1 MKAYRNRNWIAGRI
15 AALWACLLLFSC
27 NNDEIL
33 ETGNKGDGCGNICF
47 GVSSGESVQTRG
59 GTAADKDSYTA
70 GRFVLRSD
78 NSDDTLCVRAVVSDG
93 IDVASFAGETPVTR
107 SAPITSLDTYGA
119 FHVLAYW
126 TKGGSL
132 VESQFYMDEDVT
144 DKGNNLWSSENVY
157 YWPGAESSL
166 QFYAWAPVDAG
177 FTSTPETPADDA
189 LIGYTV
195 PTEVVN
201 QKDVVVA
208 SPAETAGDFNATQ
221 PLTFRHICTA
231 VKFAVGSQMQLGTI
245 KRVALKGVRTSG
257 TYNMA
262 SDTWSLTNTTGDF
275 TQTLD
280 KTMNGTEAAGT
291 EITTAEQTFMMLP
304 QEQLP
309 AGATVEVVFADNTTG
324 TERTL
329 TAPIAGTEWPQG
341 KTVTY
346 RLSITPEYDMSITCE
361 NDKVDAHV
369 GIEEIK
375 IEADGPW
382 VLSSDVDWLTFTDWS
397 YDTSKPEERP
407 LGHRGYW
414 IRSER
419 GNKTFSGSG
428 NMTLYAY
435 YDENLGDASRTANIT
450 LTYPGTSKVGAQKT
464 VTQYYPAWSGNAG
477 YERFEEDH
485 RWEEDGSPTFT
496 YPFGFAW
503 DRKVKFTAEPKVD
516 IFNFSFRDLLGAYVF
531 LYIANNAIENYGAS
545 DYVTVEEN
553 SAWWS
558 LGLTYRTTVTIDYS
572 KFNAIGDQVT
582 PDDGLTNTRNLYGF
596 QNIGQISAIENVLR
610 DNAVGNFEEEV
621 INDSHGNIPVDQFVA
636 RRIAMKNEFQKELRE
651 ETVQGETIRYYEAVI
666 DVNAIHWYLPAS
678 NEQASLKT
686 GLGEGDEPLEG
697 EYWSS
702 TAVSDNTNAY
712 KYTPDGILNTED
724 RMVPHKMRAAV
735 RKPN

>member
-346 RLSITPEYDMSITCE
+346 RLSITPEYELEFVDEPVMQ
-361 NDKVDAHV
+361 DAHYVIYPIRINAGDVDGGWTLTSTNPAVTLRSSLTTLTRRGFWVEEDRGTESISSTAV
-369 GIEEIK
+369 GEVTVYAFIEENVGDDKRDVTLELRPTNMPNATPATFVISQYCPSWNGNIGCER
-375 IEADGPW
+375 IEDGDYPWGFLWDADMIITYD
-382 VLSSDVDWLTFTDWS
+382 VLHSDLGLLGQALLTFYLAIFDNSEFVRQNVGVFPLRNEIIIDFSKISSLNVATDLDNGWQNTLEVYNFDGINDAS
-397 YDTSKPEERP
+397 SMMQMLEEMGVHADKELPTNPTEFAARACA
-407 LGHRGYW
+407 LKNKFNKEISQEQGQTV
-414 IRSER
+414 ER
-419 GNKTFSGSG
+419 AV
-428 NMTLYAY
+428 LR
-435 YDENLGDASRTANIT
+435 DENL
-450 LTYPGTSKVGAQKT
+450 V
-464 VTQYYPAWSGNAG
+464 
-477 YERFEEDH
+477 
-485 RWEEDGSPTFT
+485 
-496 YPFGFAW
+496 
-503 DRKVKFTAEPKVD
+503 
-516 IFNFSFRDLLGAYVF
+516 
-531 LYIANNAIENYGAS
+531 
-545 DYVTVEEN
+545 
-553 SAWWS
+553 
-558 LGLTYRTTVTIDYS
+558 
-572 KFNAIGDQVT
+572 
-582 PDDGLTNTRNLYGF
+582 
-596 QNIGQISAIENVLR
+596 
-610 DNAVGNFEEEV
+610 
-621 INDSHGNIPVDQFVA
+621 
-636 RRIAMKNEFQKELRE
+636 
-651 ETVQGETIRYYEAVI
+651 
-666 DVNAIHWYLPAS
+666 WYLPAA
-678 NEQASLKT
+678 NEASLMN
-686 GLGEGDEPLEG
+686 DEEVTPLSG
-697 EYWSS
+697 EYWTS
-702 TAVSDNTNAY
+702 TAVDDNQRAY
-712 KYTPDGILNTED
+712 KYTAGGTSSPELRDKNLHV
-724 RMVPHKMRAAV
+724 RAV
-735 RKPN
+735 RRR

>member
-1 MKAYRNRNWIAGRI
+1 MKAYRNRNWIAGRM

-33 ETGNKGDGCGNICF
+33 ETGNQGDGCGNICF

-78 NSDDTLCVRAVVSDG
+78 NSDDTLCVRTVVSDG
-93 IDVASFAGETPVTR
+93 IDIATFAGETPVTR

-144 DKGNNLWSSENVY
+144 DKGNNLWSSDNVY

-166 QFYAWAPVDAG
+166 RFYAWAPVDAG
-177 FTSTPETPADDA
+177 FTSTPTVPSEDA
-189 LIGYTV
+189 LLGYTV
-195 PTEVVN
+195 PAEVAN

-208 SPAETAGDFNATQ
+208 SPAETPGDYNAAQ

-231 VKFAVGSQMQLGTI
+231 VKFAVGSQMQPGTI

-346 RLSITPEYDMSITCE
+346 RLSITPEYELEFVDEPVMQ
-361 NDKVDAHV
+361 DAHYVIYPIRINAGDVDGGWTLTSTNPAVTLRSSLTTLTRRGFWVEEDRGTESISSTAV
-369 GIEEIK
+369 GEVTVYAFIEENVGDDKRDVTLELRPINMPNATPATFVISQYCPSWNGNIGCER
-375 IEADGPW
+375 IEDGDYPWGFLWDADMIITYD
-382 VLSSDVDWLTFTDWS
+382 VLHSDLGLLGQALLTFYLAIFDNSEFVRQNVGVFPLRNEIIIDFSKISSLNVATDLDNGWQNTLEVYNFDGINDAS
-397 YDTSKPEERP
+397 SMMQMLEEMGVHADKELPTNPTEFAARACA
-407 LGHRGYW
+407 LKNKFNKEISQEQGQTV
-414 IRSER
+414 ER
-419 GNKTFSGSG
+419 AV
-428 NMTLYAY
+428 LR
-435 YDENLGDASRTANIT
+435 DENL
-450 LTYPGTSKVGAQKT
+450 V
-464 VTQYYPAWSGNAG
+464 
-477 YERFEEDH
+477 
-485 RWEEDGSPTFT
+485 
-496 YPFGFAW
+496 
-503 DRKVKFTAEPKVD
+503 
-516 IFNFSFRDLLGAYVF
+516 
-531 LYIANNAIENYGAS
+531 
-545 DYVTVEEN
+545 
-553 SAWWS
+553 
-558 LGLTYRTTVTIDYS
+558 
-572 KFNAIGDQVT
+572 
-582 PDDGLTNTRNLYGF
+582 
-596 QNIGQISAIENVLR
+596 
-610 DNAVGNFEEEV
+610 
-621 INDSHGNIPVDQFVA
+621 
-636 RRIAMKNEFQKELRE
+636 
-651 ETVQGETIRYYEAVI
+651 
-666 DVNAIHWYLPAS
+666 WYLPAA
-678 NEQASLKT
+678 NEASLMN
-686 GLGEGDEPLEG
+686 DEEVTPLSG
-697 EYWSS
+697 EYWTS
-702 TAVSDNTNAY
+702 TAVDDNQRAY
-712 KYTPDGILNTED
+712 KYTAGGTSSPELRDKNLHV
-724 RMVPHKMRAAV
+724 RAV
-735 RKPN
+735 RRR

>member
-1 MKAYRNRNWIAGRI
+1 MKAYRNRNWIAGRM

-33 ETGNKGDGCGNICF
+33 ETGNQGDGCGNICF

-78 NSDDTLCVRAVVSDG
+78 NSDDTLCVRTVVSDG
-93 IDVASFAGETPVTR
+93 IDIATFAGETPVTR

-177 FTSTPETPADDA
+177 FTSTPEAPADDA

-195 PTEVVN
+195 PTEVAN

-346 RLSITPEYDMSITCE
+346 RLSITPEYELEFVDEPVMQ
-361 NDKVDAHV
+361 DAHYVIYPIRINAGDVDGGWTLTSTNPAVTLRSSLTTLTRRGFWVEEDRGTESISSTAV
-369 GIEEIK
+369 GEVTVYAFIEENVGDDKRDVTLELRPTNMPNATPATFVISQYCPSWNGNIGCER
-375 IEADGPW
+375 IEDGDYPWGFLWDADMIITYD
-382 VLSSDVDWLTFTDWS
+382 VLHSDLGLLGQALLTFYLAIFDNSEFVRQNVGVFPLRNEIIIDFSKISSLNVATDLDNGWQNTLEVYNFDGINDAS
-397 YDTSKPEERP
+397 SMMQMLEEMGVHADKELPTNPTEFAARACA
-407 LGHRGYW
+407 LKNKFNKEISQEQGQTV
-414 IRSER
+414 ER
-419 GNKTFSGSG
+419 AV
-428 NMTLYAY
+428 LR
-435 YDENLGDASRTANIT
+435 DENL
-450 LTYPGTSKVGAQKT
+450 V
-464 VTQYYPAWSGNAG
+464 
-477 YERFEEDH
+477 
-485 RWEEDGSPTFT
+485 
-496 YPFGFAW
+496 
-503 DRKVKFTAEPKVD
+503 
-516 IFNFSFRDLLGAYVF
+516 
-531 LYIANNAIENYGAS
+531 
-545 DYVTVEEN
+545 
-553 SAWWS
+553 
-558 LGLTYRTTVTIDYS
+558 
-572 KFNAIGDQVT
+572 
-582 PDDGLTNTRNLYGF
+582 
-596 QNIGQISAIENVLR
+596 
-610 DNAVGNFEEEV
+610 
-621 INDSHGNIPVDQFVA
+621 
-636 RRIAMKNEFQKELRE
+636 
-651 ETVQGETIRYYEAVI
+651 
-666 DVNAIHWYLPAS
+666 WYLPAA
-678 NEQASLKT
+678 NEASLMN
-686 GLGEGDEPLEG
+686 DEEVTPLSG
-697 EYWSS
+697 EYWTS
-702 TAVSDNTNAY
+702 TAVDDNQRAY
-712 KYTPDGILNTED
+712 KYTAGGTSSPELRDKNLHV
-724 RMVPHKMRAAV
+724 RAV
-735 RKPN
+735 RRR

>member
-1 MKAYRNRNWIAGRI
+1 MKAYRNRNWIAGRM

-33 ETGNKGDGCGNICF
+33 ETGNQGDGCGNICF

-78 NSDDTLCVRAVVSDG
+78 NSDDTLCVRTVVSDG
-93 IDVASFAGETPVTR
+93 IDIATFAGETPVTR

-132 VESQFYMDEDVT
+132 VESQFYMDENVT
-144 DKGNNLWSSENVY
+144 DKRNNLWSSENVY

-177 FTSTPETPADDA
+177 FTSTPKAPADDA
-189 LIGYTV
+189 LIVYTV

-208 SPAETAGDFNATQ
+208 SPDETPGDHNAAQ

-231 VKFAVGSQMQLGTI
+231 VKFAVGSQMQPGTI

-291 EITTAEQTFMMLP
+291 EIMTAEQTFMMLP

-309 AGATVEVVFADNTTG
+309 TGAIVEVVFADNTTG

-346 RLSITPEYDMSITCE
+346 RLSITPEYELEFVDEPVMQDAHYVIYPIRINAGDVDGGWTLTSTNPAVTLRSSLTTLTRRGFWVEEDRGTESISSTAVGEVTVYAFIEENVGDDKRDVTLELRPTNMPNATPATFVISQYCPSWNGNIGCERIEDGDYPWGFLWPDGMTITYNMSNAGLGDLIRNALLNAFLSWFTDYNQFITKETWLLSITSVTINFDAVPQVNVAQDVNNGLKNTSELYNFNGVNDVSTLMSILEDWGGTT
-361 NDKVDAHV
+361 DD
-369 GIEEIK
+369 
-375 IEADGPW
+375 
-382 VLSSDVDWLTFTDWS
+382 VLPLN
-397 YDTSKPEERP
+397 PEEFAARACSMKNK
-407 LGHRGYW
+407 Y
-414 IRSER
+414 
-419 GNKTFSGSG
+419 NKTTEQQGSEIIEIPIL
-428 NMTLYAY
+428 TE
-435 YDENLGDASRTANIT
+435 ENL
-450 LTYPGTSKVGAQKT
+450 L
-464 VTQYYPAWSGNAG
+464 
-477 YERFEEDH
+477 
-485 RWEEDGSPTFT
+485 
-496 YPFGFAW
+496 
-503 DRKVKFTAEPKVD
+503 
-516 IFNFSFRDLLGAYVF
+516 
-531 LYIANNAIENYGAS
+531 
-545 DYVTVEEN
+545 
-553 SAWWS
+553 
-558 LGLTYRTTVTIDYS
+558 
-572 KFNAIGDQVT
+572 
-582 PDDGLTNTRNLYGF
+582 
-596 QNIGQISAIENVLR
+596 
-610 DNAVGNFEEEV
+610 
-621 INDSHGNIPVDQFVA
+621 
-636 RRIAMKNEFQKELRE
+636 
-651 ETVQGETIRYYEAVI
+651 
-666 DVNAIHWYLPAS
+666 WYLPAR
-678 NEQASLKT
+678 NETVQMKDEEHPLN
-686 GLGEGDEPLEG
+686 GD
-697 EYWSS
+697 YWTSS
-702 TAVSDNTNAY
+702 VVIDDDVRAY
-712 KYTPDGILNTED
+712 KYTAGGTSSPERRD
-724 RMVPHKMRAAV
+724 RNLHVRAV
-735 RKPN
+735 RRR

>member
-144 DKGNNLWSSENVY
+144 DKGNNLWSSDNVY

-177 FTSTPETPADDA
+177 FTSTPEAPADDA

-195 PTEVVN
+195 PTEVAN

-221 PLTFRHICTA
+221 PLIFRHICTA

-346 RLSITPEYDMSITCE
+346 RLSITPEYELEFVDEPVMQ
-361 NDKVDAHV
+361 DAHYVIYPIRINAGDVDGGWTLTSTNPAVTLRSNLTTLTRRGFWVEEDRGTESISSTAV
-369 GIEEIK
+369 GEVTVYAFIEENVGDDKRDVTLELRPTNMPNATPATFVISQYCPSWNGNIGCER
-375 IEADGPW
+375 IEDGDYPWGFLWDADMIITYD
-382 VLSSDVDWLTFTDWS
+382 VLHSDLGLLGQALLTFYLAIFDNSEFVRQNVGVFPLRNEIIIDFSKISSLNVATDLDNGWQNTLEVYNFDGINDAS
-397 YDTSKPEERP
+397 SMMQMLEEMGVHADKELPTNPTEFAARACA
-407 LGHRGYW
+407 LKNKFNKEISQEQGQTV
-414 IRSER
+414 ER
-419 GNKTFSGSG
+419 AV
-428 NMTLYAY
+428 LR
-435 YDENLGDASRTANIT
+435 DENL
-450 LTYPGTSKVGAQKT
+450 V
-464 VTQYYPAWSGNAG
+464 
-477 YERFEEDH
+477 
-485 RWEEDGSPTFT
+485 
-496 YPFGFAW
+496 
-503 DRKVKFTAEPKVD
+503 
-516 IFNFSFRDLLGAYVF
+516 
-531 LYIANNAIENYGAS
+531 
-545 DYVTVEEN
+545 
-553 SAWWS
+553 
-558 LGLTYRTTVTIDYS
+558 
-572 KFNAIGDQVT
+572 
-582 PDDGLTNTRNLYGF
+582 
-596 QNIGQISAIENVLR
+596 
-610 DNAVGNFEEEV
+610 
-621 INDSHGNIPVDQFVA
+621 
-636 RRIAMKNEFQKELRE
+636 
-651 ETVQGETIRYYEAVI
+651 
-666 DVNAIHWYLPAS
+666 WYLPAA
-678 NEQASLKT
+678 NEASLMN
-686 GLGEGDEPLEG
+686 DEEVTPLSG
-697 EYWSS
+697 EYWTS
-702 TAVSDNTNAY
+702 TAVDDNQRAY
-712 KYTPDGILNTED
+712 KYTAGGTSSPERRD
-724 RMVPHKMRAAV
+724 RNLHVRAV
-735 RKPN
+735 RRR